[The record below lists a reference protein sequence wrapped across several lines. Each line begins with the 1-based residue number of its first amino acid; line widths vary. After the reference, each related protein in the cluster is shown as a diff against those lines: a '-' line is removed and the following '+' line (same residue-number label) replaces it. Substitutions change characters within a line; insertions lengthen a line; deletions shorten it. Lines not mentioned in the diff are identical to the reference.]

1 LQFIFIILERS
12 FYILSCFCSVT
23 QSVLNEI
30 VSDSDQQKHSEA
42 EMKKEDTKLPEF
54 RCPKCS
60 KACNDYSFDWRAV
73 QLFRQ
78 NFTGAR
84 LTYILVDI
92 TSSMTSYFLHTITID
107 QKSTLPRII
116 QTKEAIKQLLKEI
129 AAGANWLDQ
138 AILTTFDHE
147 IKKPPLI
154 PLCKATDIAEE
165 SNLAHIDAIELSPQ
179 SKKTY
184 FYSVLKEVYEML
196 ERQPFLYIDI
206 YLFSD
211 GVDTSPKKNDKSY
224 QAIIRTL
231 NEKIGA
237 KCHFMNCGSA
247 SEGFSVAAWLGD
259 AEADCPISGGI
270 DQIKTQIKSAY
281 KKDHARNPNL
291 TSTIT
296 RSQGETLNSSL
307 STTNAYMT
315 NAEIASLHKPR
326 PKVTPNDETSSLNSS
341 FQSSNS
347 NPTNIDD
354 YLANLP
360 SATHARA
367 TTVSNSRSKL
377 PDTYNMA
384 TRNFKTRKFN

>member
-1 LQFIFIILERS
+1 M
-12 FYILSCFCSVT
+12 
-23 QSVLNEI
+23 LNEI
-30 VSDSDQQKHSEA
+30 ISYSDQQKHSEA
-42 EMKKEDTKLPEF
+42 KLKKEDIKIPEF

-60 KACNDYSFDWRAV
+60 KICNNYHFDWRAV
-73 QLFRQ
+73 ALFRQ
-78 NFTGAR
+78 NFIGAR
-84 LTYILVDI
+84 LTYILVDT
-92 TSSMTSYFLHTITID
+92 TSSMTFHLLHTIAVD
-107 QKSTLPRII
+107 KNSSLPRII

-129 AAGANWLDQ
+129 STGADSLDQ
-138 AILTTFDHE
+138 AILTTFDD
-147 IKKPPLI
+147 KLKNPALI

-165 SNLAHIDAIELSPQ
+165 LNLARIDAIELSPR
-179 SKKTY
+179 SVKTY

-247 SEGFSVAAWLGD
+247 SEGFSVAAWLRD

-270 DQIKTQIKSAY
+270 DEIKTQIKSAY